1 MHPSPEQASP
11 LPWLQPGMPGPPD
24 SRLDEDR
31 GPAERAVGLLENLV
45 AVPSWQDE
53 SEALRL
59 LARWLES
66 QGLPSEL
73 HHQAGHPLALVSS
86 VGEPDPQD
94 PAGTCLIF
102 NSHIDTVPPAEP
114 DRWSHPPLR
123 LTQEGDTL
131 FGLGV
136 CDAKGS
142 VAAMASA
149 FVELARSWQGPGALR
164 LMVVGG
170 EERGGL
176 GTRMEL
182 ARGARGSVIIGEPT
196 SIIPRHASKGVLR
209 LEVTSLGRPAHA
221 SSPERGFN
229 AIYPMAELLA
239 RLQELA
245 HQLRQRE
252 KQGNHET
259 GQPSL
264 AVTLIQGGS
273 APNVIP
279 ATCTIHLDR
288 RLVPGESADSAEAE
302 IRALADAAA
311 RACPGADFDIRRV
324 RVLEPVMVSKKA
336 RIVQVVM
343 QAARTLSPPP
353 PSLLESF
360 PASCDLTWVVHE
372 GGLPG
377 VIWGPGDLHQ
387 AHQIDESLPL
397 AELARAVQGYL
408 FAGRLWQESAAW
420 QKSAAWQESA
430 G

>member
-1 MHPSPEQASP
+1 MHPSPEEVSHSSRLRRQR
-11 LPWLQPGMPGPPD
+11 QGPPHSSSD
-24 SRLDEDR
+24 DN
-31 GPAERAVGLLENLV
+31 GNPVHRAVDLLDRLV

-59 LARWLES
+59 LAQWLAS
-66 QGLPSEL
+66 HGVPSEL
-73 HHQAGHPLALVSS
+73 HHQAGRPLALVATA
-86 VGEPDPQD
+86 GEVNPHD
-94 PAGTCLIF
+94 PAGTCLIL

-123 LTQEGDTL
+123 MTQEGDAL
-131 FGLGV
+131 HGLGV

-149 FVELARSWQGPGALR
+149 FVELARTWQGPGALQ

-196 SIIPRHASKGVLR
+196 SMIPRHASKGVLR
-209 LEVTSLGRPAHA
+209 LEITSLGRPAHA

-229 AIYPMAELLA
+229 AIYPMADLLA

-245 HQLRQRE
+245 HQLRRRE
-252 KQGNHET
+252 KQENHEK
-259 GQPSL
+259 GRPSL

-273 APNVIP
+273 APNVVP

-288 RLVPGESADSAEAE
+288 RLIPEETADSAEAE

-311 RACPGADFDIRRV
+311 RACPGAAFEVRRV
-324 RVLEPVMVSKKA
+324 RVLEPVMVSKQA

-343 QAARTLSPPP
+343 EAARSLSPPP
-353 PSLLESF
+353 PALLDAF

-387 AHQIDESLPL
+387 AHQIDESLRL
-397 AELARAVQGYL
+397 SELARAVQGYL
-408 FAGRLWQESAAW
+408 LAGRLWQESV
-420 QKSAAWQESA
+420 